1 MPPSPTDWP
10 LVIYHW
16 EYRWNTSVGKFLA
29 RIVFWRVFPVSKT
42 IGVFFLP
49 TDSPTEMGITN
60 DQYSDKRIPSI
71 RPSAKTLP
79 TNCVSYTDGSNLSV
93 KLFNGVVINVEEKE
107 YRVKYFMENNT

>member
-1 MPPSPTDWP
+1 LFFGALSPSVKP
-10 LVIYHW
+10 LV
-16 EYRWNTSVGKFLA
+16 F
-29 RIVFWRVFPVSKT
+29 
-42 IGVFFLP
+42 FFLP
-49 TDSPTEMGITN
+49 TNLPIEMGITN
-60 DQYSDKRIPSI
+60 DQYSNKRIPSI